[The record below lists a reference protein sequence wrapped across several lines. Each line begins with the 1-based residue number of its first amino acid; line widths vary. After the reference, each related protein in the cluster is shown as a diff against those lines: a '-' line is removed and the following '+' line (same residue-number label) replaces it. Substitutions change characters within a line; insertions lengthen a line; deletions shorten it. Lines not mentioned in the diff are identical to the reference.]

1 MQPVMLSSVSN
12 SGGVMVAEE
21 VARQLIRIVLEL
33 IGAYATRDILSE
45 EEIRWANEVADRFA
59 DQKFGDDDGSS

>member
-1 MQPVMLSSVSN
+1 
-12 SGGVMVAEE
+12 MVAEE

-33 IGAYATRDILSE
+33 IGAYATRNILSE

-59 DQKFGDDDGSS
+59 DQKFGDDDGGS